1 MSSSHCIAMAL
12 FCIAFLLGGISVSHA
27 QLSSTYYD
35 ETCPNVT
42 SIIRGVID
50 NALLSDP
57 RIGASLLRLHFHDCF
72 VNGCDGSILLNNSD
86 TIESEKEAAR
96 NNNSVRGF
104 GVVDD
109 IKTALESACPS
120 IVSCADILTIAA
132 EESVSAAGGP
142 SWTVLLGRR
151 DGTTANRT
159 GADISLPSAVD
170 TLDTLKAVFLAVGLN
185 TTDLVSLSG
194 AHTFGRAQC
203 PTFSGRL
210 YDFNSTGSPDD
221 TLNSTYLETLQ
232 GICPQNG
239 NETGL
244 ANLDLTTPDTFD
256 NNYFSNLQLEN
267 GLLQTDQELF
277 STTGADTIDIV
288 NSFSS
293 DQSAFFASFVE
304 SMLKMGNISVLTGSE
319 GEVRLNCGIV
329 NADSSRSESF
339 LHSSTETRDDT
350 EYKSAI

>member
-96 NNNSVRGF
+96 NSNSVRGF
-104 GVVDD
+104 GVVDY

-170 TLDTLKAVFLAVGLN
+170 TLDTLKEVFLAVGLN

-203 PTFSGRL
+203 LTFSGRL

-232 GICPQNG
+232 GICPRM
-239 NETGL
+239 EMRL
-244 ANLDLTTPDTFD
+244 AWQTSTSQHPILLTTITSPIF
-256 NNYFSNLQLEN
+256 NLR
-267 GLLQTDQELF
+267 TDYCRPIKSCSQRQERTPLILSTALVVTRVLF
-277 STTGADTIDIV
+277 LP
-288 NSFSS
+288 
-293 DQSAFFASFVE
+293 ASW
-304 SMLKMGNISVLTGSE
+304 SRCLKWGISV
-319 GEVRLNCGIV
+319 C
-329 NADSSRSESF
+329 
-339 LHSSTETRDDT
+339 
-350 EYKSAI
+350 